1 MKHRFIHA
9 ALAATLLLLDASL
22 SQAAETKA
30 AATGEASKAAPG
42 TQSADAA
49 KSETKPQ
56 AAAAKRAK
64 PVDINSA
71 KKEELKKL
79 PGIGDAEADKIIAGR
94 PYGSKTWLVSDNIIP
109 EELFHRISGLIEVKL
124 PFKDTARNVEYLKKA
139 AEKKKAAAEKKK
151 ADDKKK

>member
-1 MKHRFIHA
+1 MKHHFIHA
-9 ALAATLLLLDASL
+9 ALAATLLLLGAGL

-30 AATGEASKAAPG
+30 APTGEANSKAAPG

-49 KSETKPQ
+49 KK
-56 AAAAKRAK
+56 AK

-139 AEKKKAAAEKKK
+139 AEKKKAAAEKK